1 MKAPRTAVRRVSGGR
16 SFWQLSAISQR
27 PTADSRFPVPADQ
40 LPCPSLSPAVISCV
54 YPELK
59 RTEPPVSAFRRF
71 VGLIVLGTAA
81 CSSSETAGDGRD
93 TTVSAAAL
101 QPAMAAITSEDM
113 LQHIN
118 RLASDAFEGRGPG
131 TAGEDSSVAY
141 ITEQFKAL
149 GLAPGNPDGT
159 YIQPVSLIGYTSRPE
174 ATVTVAGKT
183 MRLRFPDD
191 YVAVSRRNANDIR
204 VDNSDLVFVGY
215 GVVAPEYGWDDYKGL
230 DVKGKTI
237 IMLVNDPAV
246 PDPND
251 STKLDST
258 AFRGKAMT
266 YYGRWTYKYEIA
278 SEKGAAAAIIVHETG
293 PAGYP
298 YEVVVGSWGRE
309 NFDNKVTGP
318 TNRVA
323 VESWLTLDKTK
334 ELFRNAGLNFDSL
347 KKAATR
353 KDFAPVAINGK
364 ATFRVRN
371 SVREI
376 QSKNV
381 VAKLEGSDPN
391 LKDEYVIYTA
401 HWDHLGKDTT
411 LKGDQIFNG
420 ALDNASGMGAL
431 LTLAKAY
438 KALPTAPA
446 RSTLFLAVTAEEKG
460 LLGAKWYAEHPL
472 YPLNK
477 TLANMNMDG
486 VNQWGRTKDVT
497 LIGYGNSTLDDVL
510 GSVLASQGGRTIK
523 PDPESEKGFFYRSD
537 HFEFAKQ
544 GVPALYIDTGTEFVG
559 KDSAYSQTKRDEYTN
574 NDYHKPSDQVKPDWD
589 LSGAVEDLQALFQV
603 GYRIAQTDRWPE
615 WKPGNEFKARRDS
628 MLKGDK
634 P

>member
-1 MKAPRTAVRRVSGGR
+1 M
-16 SFWQLSAISQR
+16 
-27 PTADSRFPVPADQ
+27 
-40 LPCPSLSPAVISCV
+40 
-54 YPELK
+54 
-59 RTEPPVSAFRRF
+59 
-71 VGLIVLGTAA
+71 A
-81 CSSSETAGDGRD
+81 CSNGQPSDGRD
-93 TTVSAAAL
+93 ATVSAAAL
-101 QPAMAAITSEDM
+101 QPAIDAITGDEI
-113 LQHIN
+113 LRHVN
-118 RLASDAFEGRGPG
+118 RLASDGFEGRGPG

-159 YIQPVSLIGYTSRPE
+159 YIQPVSMIGYTSHPE
-174 ATVTVAGKT
+174 ATIAGGGKT
-183 MRLRFPDD
+183 MRLRFPTD

-204 VDNSDLVFVGY
+204 VDNSDMVFVGY

-237 IMLVNDPAV
+237 VMLVNDPAV

-251 STKLDST
+251 STKLDSAT
-258 AFRGKAMT
+258 FKGKAMT

-298 YEVVVGSWGRE
+298 YEVVIGSWGRE
-309 NFDNKVTGP
+309 NFDNKATGP

-323 VESWLTLDKTK
+323 VESWMTLDKTK

-353 KDFAPVAINGK
+353 KDFTPAPLNAK
-364 ATFRVRN
+364 ATFHVRN
-371 SVREI
+371 DVREI

-381 VAKLEGSDPN
+381 VAKLEGADPA
-391 LKDEYVIYTA
+391 LKDEYIVYTA

-420 ALDNASGMGAL
+420 ALDNATGMGAL
-431 LTLAKAY
+431 LTLVKAY
-438 KALPTAPA
+438 KALPTPPA
-446 RSTLFLAVTAEEKG
+446 RSLIFLAVTAEEKG

-486 VNQWGRTKDVT
+486 VNQWGKTKDLTIV
-497 LIGYGNSTLDDVL
+497 GYGNSTLDDVL
-510 GSVLASQGGRTIK
+510 GTVLASQGGRTIK
-523 PDPESEKGFFYRSD
+523 PDPEPEKGFFYRSD

-544 GVPALYIDTGTEFVG
+544 GVPSLYVDAGTDYVG
-559 KDSAYSQTKRDEYTN
+559 KDAAYGQQKRDEYN
-574 NDYHKPSDQVKPDWD
+574 ENDYHKPSDQVKPDWD

-603 GYRIAQTDRWPE
+603 GYRLAQTDRWPE